1 MSFSVY
7 LTNWSSPGLRG
18 PGDPFGIMR
27 RPRSFEVEASAG
39 TVRNLCPA
47 AVDLD
52 DMRAGR
58 IEIEEY
64 RRRFE
69 SGVARIGLAPGE
81 LVYVGTD
88 GKMGT
93 VLDGDSLLC
102 ACSVA
107 AALLGVRV
115 EHEEHGAA

>member
-69 SGVARIGLAPGE
+69 SGVARIGLGIE
-81 LVYVGTD
+81 LGQHRHEILKDLGYSD
-88 GKMGT
+88 A
-93 VLDGDSLLC
+93 DIESL
-102 ACSVA
+102 AK
-107 AALLGVRV
+107 G
-115 EHEEHGAA
+115 GAI